1 MEGILEAYVDHD
13 LERFQSFFADDIVAL
28 RPGAPTMLGSEWNQF
43 TERVFAYL
51 SVSKMSIE
59 PIDITIVSDDTA
71 IECHLQSATNVV
83 KETGE
88 SNQVFQQGM
97 YALRRDDGGRWLVTH
112 YAWNSIPEFEP
123 TAERA
128 FFRTAE

>member
-1 MEGILEAYVDHD
+1 MTSPTEEIRDTMEGILEAYVDHD

-59 PIDITIVSDDTA
+59 PIDITIVSDDQRRRPTTT
-71 IECHLQSATNVV
+71 ID
-83 KETGE
+83 
-88 SNQVFQQGM
+88 NQQRTTTTTDANQRSPTSSTD
-97 YALRRDDGGRWLVTH
+97 ADRR
-112 YAWNSIPEFEP
+112 
-123 TAERA
+123 
-128 FFRTAE
+128 